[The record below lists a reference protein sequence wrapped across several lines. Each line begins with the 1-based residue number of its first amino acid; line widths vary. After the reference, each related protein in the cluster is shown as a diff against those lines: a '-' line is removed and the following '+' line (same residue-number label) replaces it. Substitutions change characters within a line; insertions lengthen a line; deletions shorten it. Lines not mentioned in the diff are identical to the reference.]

1 MYKITPISSC
11 CLCVLATVPKRS
23 CRSPPR
29 RSGGLRDERREAGGE
44 WRRTRDVL
52 SVSELGEQAAAEAEA
67 EAEAK
72 TVPEDRLDSA
82 QARLFVSYLFM
93 VRHRVVRCFAYTKTI
108 KRN

>member
-1 MYKITPISSC
+1 EAEVSET
-11 CLCVLATVPKRS
+11 
-23 CRSPPR
+23 
-29 RSGGLRDERREAGGE
+29 RDERRETGGE
-44 WRRTRDVL
+44 WRLTRDVL
-52 SVSELGEQAAAEAEA
+52 SVSELGEQAAA